1 MCEPGPQARTIVGML
16 TKAKVFF
23 GIKIGIYDLAKISVK
38 YQFLGV
44 LILFFSLTD
53 DLPCLNKD

>member
-23 GIKIGIYDLAKISVK
+23 GIKIGIYDLAKISVN
-38 YQFLGV
+38 YQLFRRSDTFFLA
-44 LILFFSLTD
+44 
-53 DLPCLNKD
+53 